1 MGSPELVKLERR
13 GDVAVVRIDHPPVN
27 ALAEPVRSAL
37 ASALGRLGT
46 DPELRAVVIT
56 GSGRTFA
63 AGADIREL
71 EAAVLDHAVEPPDFH
86 ALLQLVEEF
95 ARPIVMALN
104 GTALGGGLELAM
116 AGHYRLADHEARL
129 GLPEVNLGIVPGAE
143 GTQRLTRL
151 VGVAKA
157 LEMVVG
163 GKPIGAEDACRAGL
177 VDAVLD
183 GDVIESAIAFARDAA
198 RRGAP
203 HPRTRERTEKL
214 GDAASNEPLFA
225 AAREQARKM
234 RAHQTAPLAAIQAIA
249 AAATLPFDEGCRH
262 ERALALGC
270 VRSEQARAM
279 LHGFLAE
286 RSAARL
292 PGLAAS
298 GKPAAIEQVA
308 ILGAGTMGASIAMA
322 CANAGLRVSLSDG
335 STEALTSGFSTI
347 QRSYQSSVDRG
358 RLTAAAAAER
368 FARIRSV
375 SGYEGCEAADLVIEA
390 VYENMTIKKEVF
402 GEIGRRARPG
412 AILASN
418 TSTLDI
424 DQLGGVSGVPEA
436 VIGLHFFSPAHV
448 MRLVEIVRGVATGQ
462 GVVAAALQF
471 AKRLSKVGVVVRNAP
486 GFVGNRI
493 MFPYMYEAQF
503 LAEEGASPEQV
514 DQALTDFGMAMGI
527 FAVDDMGGL
536 DVAWRV
542 RKELRQ
548 FEGEEGRKPLVADLL
563 VELGRLGQK
572 VRKGW
577 YRYGEDRKPIPDPEV
592 VALVESVAR
601 ANRIER
607 RSISREEILERTIY
621 ALVNEGAR
629 VLGEGVAR
637 RAADIDVIYLTG
649 YGFPA
654 FRGGPLYYAD
664 SVGLGKIHGRLL
676 ALERDHGPRFE
687 PAPLLAR
694 LAREGSSFRE
704 HDRRLEAAEVLP

>member
-1 MGSPELVKLERR
+1 VAVERR
-13 GDVAVVRIDHPPVN
+13 GDVAVARIDNPPVN
-27 ALAEPVRSAL
+27 ALGEEVRAALTSAL
-37 ASALGRLGT
+37 VGLAA

-71 EAAVLDHAVEPPDFH
+71 EAAVLDHSREPPDFH
-86 ALLQLVEEF
+86 ALLQLVEDF
-95 ARPIVMALN
+95 AKPIVMALN

-116 AGHYRLADHEARL
+116 AGHYRVADPEARL
-129 GLPEVNLGIVPGAE
+129 GLPEVNLGIIPGAE
-143 GTQRLTRL
+143 GTQRLPRL
-151 VGVAKA
+151 VGVPKA
-157 LEMVVG
+157 LEMVVS

-177 VDAVLD
+177 VDAVHG
-183 GDVIESAIAFARDAA
+183 GDVVEGAVAFARDAA
-198 RRGAP
+198 RRSP
-203 HPRTRERTEKL
+203 VHPRTRQRTEAL
-214 GDAASNEPLFA
+214 GDPASNEPHFA
-225 AAREQARKM
+225 AAREQARRT
-234 RAHQTAPLAAIQAIA
+234 RAHQTAPLAAVQAIA
-249 AAATLPFDEGCRH
+249 AAATLPFDEGCRQ
-262 ERALALGC
+262 ERALSRGC
-270 VRSEQARAM
+270 VQSEQARAM

-292 PGLAAS
+292 PGPRGN
-298 GKPAAIEQVA
+298 GKPAAIEHVA
-308 ILGAGTMGASIAMA
+308 ILGAGTMGAAIAMA

-335 STEALTSGFSTI
+335 STEALTRGFSTI
-347 QRSYQSSVDRG
+347 QRTYQSSVDRG
-358 RLTAAAAAER
+358 RLPAAAAAER

-375 SGYEGCEAADLVIEA
+375 SGYEECGAADLVIEA
-390 VYENMTIKKEVF
+390 VFENMTIKKEVF

-424 DQLGGVSGVPEA
+424 DQLGAVSGVPES
-436 VIGLHFFSPAHV
+436 VVGLHFFSPAHV
-448 MRLVEIVRGVATGQ
+448 MRLLEIVRGVATGD
-462 GVVAAALQF
+462 GVVTAALQL

-486 GFVGNRI
+486 GFVGNRM

-514 DQALTDFGMAMGI
+514 DEVLTDFGMAMGI

-536 DVAWRV
+536 DVAWRI

-548 FEGEEGRKPLVADLL
+548 FEGEDGRKPLVADLL

-572 VRKGW
+572 TRKGW

-607 RSISREEILERTIY
+607 RPVPREEILERTIY

-629 VLGEGVAR
+629 ALGEGVAR

-664 SVGLGKIHGRLL
+664 SVGLARIHERLL
-676 ALERDHGPRFE
+676 ALQREHGRRFE

-704 HDRRLEAAEVLP
+704 HDQKLDAAEARP